1 MDKANYTTNDKSRY
15 PLSTEGL
22 EFIQRQIELIYS
34 VAELHGRNYI
44 LKDSTASANGI
55 IVVDG
60 EMMPLK
66 NSPLNYIQVIET
78 YDTLEADGM
87 VFEKAR
93 VRRHAEYVGV
103 QTGKGCYEASLFKT
117 LTTIEEMTP
126 HLMPKGAIVMWS
138 GATTAIPNGWALC
151 DGKKGTPNL
160 SGRFIVGYD
169 KNDADYNVIGNT
181 GGNKEVKL
189 NADECAMPSHTHS
202 VSVDACIVNDLGD
215 YSPSRVD
222 GNNGGRFRRVN
233 KSYTTSSASTTA
245 KPHNNIP
252 PYYVLAYII
261 KII

>member
-22 EFIQRQIELIYS
+22 DFIQRQIELIYS

-44 LKDSTASANGI
+44 LQEATASTNGV

-66 NSPLNYIQVIET
+66 GSPNAYIQVVEE

-117 LTTIEEMTP
+117 LTTIEEMKP

-138 GATTAIPNGWALC
+138 GTTPPAGWAIC
-151 DGKKGTPNL
+151 NGKNDTPNL
-160 SGRFIVGYD
+160 SGRFIVGVGKSSD
-169 KNDADYNVIGNT
+169 EETDYQLNTT
-181 GGNKEVKL
+181 GGKEKVLLK
-189 NADECAMPSHTHS
+189 AEECAMPSHSHK
-202 VSVDACIVNDLGD
+202 
-215 YSPSRVD
+215 YSYVYRTNTND
-222 GNNGGRFRRVN
+222 GNTYLSMTKSSGGEYLRI
-233 KSYTTSSASTTA
+233 KTTTTTEASTTA

-252 PYYVLAYII
+252 PYYVLAYIM

>member
-1 MDKANYTTNDKSRY
+1 MDKANYTDNGKGRY

-22 EFIQRQIELIYS
+22 DFIQRQIELIYS

-44 LKDSTASANGI
+44 LKNSTTSANGI

-66 NSPLNYIQVIET
+66 GSPNAYIQVVEE

-103 QTGKGCYEASLFKT
+103 QTGKGCYEASLFKM

-138 GATTAIPNGWALC
+138 GATNAIPTGWALC

-169 KNDADYNVIGNT
+169 PTDADYKKIGDDGGKGKKEVILTASQSYYKDTTYTANIENRGIKTAGSYNVVTKITGNT
-181 GGNKEVKL
+181 TV
-189 NADECAMPSHTHS
+189 HS
-202 VSVDACIVNDLGD
+202 ATEHEN
-215 YSPSRVD
+215 R
-222 GNNGGRFRRVN
+222 
-233 KSYTTSSASTTA
+233 
-245 KPHNNIP
+245 P
-252 PYYVLAYII
+252 PYYVLAYIMKTI
-261 KII
+261 

>member
-22 EFIQRQIELIYS
+22 DFIQRQIELIYS

-44 LKDSTASANGI
+44 LKNSTASANGI

-117 LTTIEEMTP
+117 LTTIEEMKP

-138 GATTAIPNGWALC
+138 GTTPPAGWAIC
-151 DGKKGTPNL
+151 NGKNGTPNL
-160 SGRFIVGYD
+160 SGRFIVGVGKSSNGETNYQL
-169 KNDADYNVIGNT
+169 NTT
-181 GGNKEVKL
+181 GGKEKVLLK
-189 NADECAMPSHTHS
+189 ADECALPKHRHGLDPQKIKQGTRNEVTVATTYGTEDKSGS
-202 VSVDACIVNDLGD
+202 E
-215 YSPSRVD
+215 YSTYYEKQLADS
-222 GNNGGRFRRVN
+222 
-233 KSYTTSSASTTA
+233 
-245 KPHNNIP
+245 PHNNIP